1 MVEVFVPVELPA
13 PEDEPIGPEPPML
26 EPEPPAPEP
35 EVPDG
40 LLPPRPEPEDPLEP
54 IPLDELE
61 PEPDPEELAS
71 SAFLPQAPS
80 ASKAASATL
89 AATAGLILDV
99 YIRVFSF

>member
-13 PEDEPIGPEPPML
+13 PEDEPIEPEPPVL
-26 EPEPPAPEP
+26 EPEPPAP

-54 IPLDELE
+54 IPLEELE

-71 SAFLPQAPS
+71 SVFLPQAPS
-80 ASKAASATL
+80 VSKAASTTL

-99 YIRVFSF
+99 CI

>member
-1 MVEVFVPVELPA
+1 MVEVFEPIELPA
-13 PEDEPIGPEPPML
+13 PEDEPIEPEPPML
-26 EPEPPAPEP
+26 EPEPPEP

-40 LLPPRPEPEDPLEP
+40 VLPPRPEPEDPLEP
-54 IPLDELE
+54 IPLEELE

-80 ASKAASATL
+80 VSKAASATL
-89 AATAGLILDV
+89 ATTAGLILDV